1 MIIYTNIQD
10 DIEGDSSSSSQLSYQ
25 SSSSS
30 SDVMDEKEGFVEND
44 EYGTYKL
51 KKKDLLKLW
60 NHTYEVDASVR
71 TEPSDVS
78 LYFINLYIFAYK

>member
-25 SSSSS
+25 SSSS
-30 SDVMDEKEGFVEND
+30 DVMDEKEGFVEND
-44 EYGTYKL
+44 EYGTDK
-51 KKKDLLKLW
+51 KLW

-78 LYFINLYIFAYK
+78 LYFLNLYIFAYKLISK